1 MPKDKLTELKKFD
14 NPGSAHIMKT
24 HLESAGIPCMLA
36 GEDSTGFQ
44 PILTSRTGGIRLLV
58 RESDKERALAVLA
71 GEAPGHPGDPD
82 YRNGWEYPDD
92 ADPEDDADPGDDVD
106 PGDASFPG

>member
-1 MPKDKLTELKKFD
+1 MPDDQLVELKKFD

-44 PILTSRTGGIRLLV
+44 PILTSRTGGIRLLI
-58 RESDKERALAVLA
+58 RESDKERALAILA
-71 GEAPGHPGDPD
+71 GEDPGYPDGPD
-82 YRNGWEYPDD
+82 YPVSSDEG
-92 ADPEDDADPGDDVD
+92 
-106 PGDASFPG
+106 

>member
-1 MPKDKLTELKKFD
+1 MAKDQLVELRKFD
-14 NPGSAHIMKT
+14 NAGSAHILKT

-58 RESDKERALAVLA
+58 REQDLQKALALLA
-71 GEAPGHPGDPD
+71 S
-82 YRNGWEYPDD
+82 
-92 ADPEDDADPGDDVD
+92 
-106 PGDASFPG
+106 GDAGMS